1 MQAGLSQ
8 RWQVL
13 LPAAASRPEVSAQQ
27 RETQQQVA
35 PLRRVPQLGQAVSPE
50 VAQQWVEL

>member
-1 MQAGLSQ
+1 
-8 RWQVL
+8 
-13 LPAAASRPEVSAQQ
+13 VSAQQ
-27 RETQQQVA
+27 QQVAQQREA